1 MAKVMFKKGL
11 RANIPAVKSEG
22 CFYVATDE
30 RALYLDVNADTRIR
44 LGDFQEFA
52 TLEAL
57 QANVNPSK
65 SALYYITSLNVLA
78 KWDGTEYKQINLD
91 TGATSIEVV
100 GEGNAVTAA
109 SYDAATR
116 KITLTKGVSY
126 ATAEDIS
133 TKVGDLGDKDTVRA
147 YVDAKTAG
155 IASSAALAELQ
166 EKVGDKSVADQI
178 SSAITA
184 LDLANTY
191 DPKGA
196 ADAKDTAIAAAQ
208 KAGDDA
214 QADVD
219 ALETLVGTIPTE
231 AGVETVIAYID
242 KKAADAATS
251 ATYNDTEVRG
261 LITTNKQAIDKLNGT
276 AEQDGSVAK
285 QVADAVAAIVAD
297 APAAYDTLKE
307 ISDWIS
313 GHANDASAMNS
324 QITENKN
331 GLAVL
336 KALVGTLPEST
347 AATTVIGYIDA
358 AIEGLKIGD
367 YAKAADLTAA
377 VNRIAALEGKS
388 HEHDNKTVLD
398 GITAEKVTAWDAA
411 EQNAK
416 DYIDGLLTWG
426 SF

>member
-126 ATAEDIS
+126 ATAEDIN

-208 KAGDDA
+208 KAGDAA

-331 GLAVL
+331 GLADL

-347 AATTVIGYIDA
+347 AATTVVGYIDA

-377 VNRIAALEGKS
+377 VNRITALEGKS

>member
-126 ATAEDIS
+126 ATAEDIN

-147 YVDAKTAG
+147 YVDAKTEG

-196 ADAKDTAIAAAQ
+196 ADAKDAAIAAAK

-331 GLAVL
+331 GLAGL

-377 VNRIAALEGKS
+377 VNRITALEGKS
-388 HEHDNKTVLD
+388 HEHGNKTVLD

>member
-52 TLEAL
+52 TLETL

-126 ATAEDIS
+126 ATAEDIN

-147 YVDAKTAG
+147 YVDAKTEG

-178 SSAITA
+178 SGAITA

-196 ADAKDTAIAAAQ
+196 ADAKGAAIAAAK

-261 LITTNKQAIDKLNGT
+261 LIATNKQAIDKLNGT

-331 GLAVL
+331 GLADL
-336 KALVGTLPEST
+336 KALVGALPEGT

-377 VNRIAALEGKS
+377 VNRITALEGKS

>member
-52 TLEAL
+52 SLEAL

-126 ATAEDIS
+126 ATAEDIN

-147 YVDAKTAG
+147 YVDAKTEG

-196 ADAKDTAIAAAQ
+196 ADAKDTAIAAAK

-331 GLAVL
+331 GLADL

-377 VNRIAALEGKS
+377 VNRITALEGKS
-388 HEHDNKTVLD
+388 HEHGNKTVLD

>member
-126 ATAEDIS
+126 ATAEDIN

-196 ADAKDTAIAAAQ
+196 ADAKDAAIAAAK

-331 GLAVL
+331 GLADL

>member
-57 QANVNPSK
+57 QVNVNPSK

-126 ATAEDIS
+126 ATAEDIN

-147 YVDAKTAG
+147 YVDAKTEG

-196 ADAKDTAIAAAQ
+196 ADAKDAAIAAAK

-331 GLAVL
+331 GLADL
-336 KALVGTLPEST
+336 KALVGALPEGT

-377 VNRIAALEGKS
+377 VNRITALEGKS

>member
-52 TLEAL
+52 SLEAL

-126 ATAEDIS
+126 ATAEDIN

-147 YVDAKTAG
+147 YVDAKTEG

-196 ADAKDTAIAAAQ
+196 ADAKDTAIAAAK

-331 GLAVL
+331 GLADL
-336 KALVGTLPEST
+336 KALVGALPEGT

-377 VNRIAALEGKS
+377 VNRITALEGKS

>member
-126 ATAEDIS
+126 ATAEDIN

-147 YVDAKTAG
+147 YVDAKTEG

-196 ADAKDTAIAAAQ
+196 ADAKDAAIAAAK

-285 QVADAVAAIVAD
+285 QVADAVATIVAD

-331 GLAVL
+331 GLAGL

-377 VNRIAALEGKS
+377 VNRITALEGKS
-388 HEHDNKTVLD
+388 HEHGNKTVLD

>member
-52 TLEAL
+52 SLEAL

-126 ATAEDIS
+126 ATAEDIN

-147 YVDAKTAG
+147 YVDAKTEG

-196 ADAKDTAIAAAQ
+196 ADAKDTAIAAAK

-331 GLAVL
+331 GLADL
-336 KALVGTLPEST
+336 KALVGALPEGT

-377 VNRIAALEGKS
+377 VNRITALEGKS

-398 GITAEKVTAWDAA
+398 GITAEKVTAWDVA

>member
-126 ATAEDIS
+126 ATAEDIN
-133 TKVGDLGDKDTVRA
+133 TKVGDLGDKNTVRA
-147 YVDAKTAG
+147 YVDAKTEG

-196 ADAKDTAIAAAQ
+196 ADAKDAAIAAAK

-261 LITTNKQAIDKLNGT
+261 LIATNKQAIDKLNGT

-331 GLAVL
+331 GLADL
-336 KALVGTLPEST
+336 KALVGALPEGT

-377 VNRIAALEGKS
+377 VNRITALEGKS

>member
-65 SALYYITSLNVLA
+65 SALYYIASLNVLA

-126 ATAEDIS
+126 ATAEDIN

-147 YVDAKTAG
+147 YVDAKTEG

-196 ADAKDTAIAAAQ
+196 ADAKDTAIAAAK

-331 GLAVL
+331 GLADL
-336 KALVGTLPEST
+336 KALVGTLPEGT

-398 GITAEKVTAWDAA
+398 GITAEKVAAWDAA

>member
-126 ATAEDIS
+126 ATAEDIN

-147 YVDAKTAG
+147 YVDAKTEG

-178 SSAITA
+178 SSAITT

-196 ADAKDTAIAAAQ
+196 ADAKDTAIAAAK

-285 QVADAVAAIVAD
+285 QVADAVATIVAD

-331 GLAVL
+331 GLADL

-377 VNRIAALEGKS
+377 VNRITALEGKS
-388 HEHDNKTVLD
+388 HEHGNKTVLD

>member
-126 ATAEDIS
+126 ATAEDIN
-133 TKVGDLGDKDTVRA
+133 TKVGDLGGKDTVRA
-147 YVDAKTAG
+147 YVDAKTEG

-196 ADAKDTAIAAAQ
+196 ADAKDTAIAAAK

-331 GLAVL
+331 GLADL

>member
-126 ATAEDIS
+126 ATAEDIN
-133 TKVGDLGDKDTVRA
+133 TKVGDLGDKNTVRA
-147 YVDAKTAG
+147 YVDAKTEG

-196 ADAKDTAIAAAQ
+196 ADAKDAAIAAAK

-261 LITTNKQAIDKLNGT
+261 LIATNKQAIDKLNGT
-276 AEQDGSVAK
+276 AEQDGSGAN
-285 QVADAVAAIVAD
+285 QVAAAVAASVAD

-331 GLAVL
+331 GLADL
-336 KALVGTLPEST
+336 KALVGALPEGT

-377 VNRIAALEGKS
+377 VNRITALEGKS

>member
-126 ATAEDIS
+126 ATAEDIN
-133 TKVGDLGDKDTVRA
+133 TKVGDLGGKDTVRA
-147 YVDAKTAG
+147 YVDAKTEG

-196 ADAKDTAIAAAQ
+196 ADAKDTAIAAAK

-331 GLAVL
+331 GLADL
-336 KALVGTLPEST
+336 KALVGALPEGT

-377 VNRIAALEGKS
+377 VNRITALEGKS

-398 GITAEKVTAWDAA
+398 GITAEKVTAWDVA

>member
-57 QANVNPSK
+57 QVNVNPSK

-126 ATAEDIS
+126 ATAEDIN
-133 TKVGDLGDKDTVRA
+133 TKVGDLGDKNTVRA
-147 YVDAKTAG
+147 YVDAKTEG

-196 ADAKDTAIAAAQ
+196 ADAKDTAIAAAK

-285 QVADAVAAIVAD
+285 QVADAVATIVAD

-331 GLAVL
+331 GLAGL

-377 VNRIAALEGKS
+377 VNRITALEGKS
-388 HEHDNKTVLD
+388 HEHGNKTVLD

>member
-57 QANVNPSK
+57 QVNVNPSK

-126 ATAEDIS
+126 ATAEDIN

-147 YVDAKTAG
+147 YVDAKTEG

-196 ADAKDTAIAAAQ
+196 ADAKDTAIAAAK

-331 GLAVL
+331 GLAGL

-377 VNRIAALEGKS
+377 VNRITALEGKS
-388 HEHDNKTVLD
+388 HEHGNKTVLD

>member
-126 ATAEDIS
+126 ATAEDIN

-331 GLAVL
+331 GLADL

>member
-126 ATAEDIS
+126 ATAEDIN

-147 YVDAKTAG
+147 YVDAKTEG

-196 ADAKDTAIAAAQ
+196 ADAKDAAIAAAK

-285 QVADAVAAIVAD
+285 QVADAVATIVAD

-331 GLAVL
+331 GLADL
-336 KALVGTLPEST
+336 KALVGALPEGT

-377 VNRIAALEGKS
+377 VNRITALEGKS

>member
-126 ATAEDIS
+126 ATAEDIN

-196 ADAKDTAIAAAQ
+196 ADAKDTVIAAAK

-261 LITTNKQAIDKLNGT
+261 LIATNKQAIDKLNGT

-331 GLAVL
+331 GLAGL

-388 HEHDNKTVLD
+388 HEHDNKTALD

>member
-57 QANVNPSK
+57 QVNVNPSK

-126 ATAEDIS
+126 ATAEDIN
-133 TKVGDLGDKDTVRA
+133 TKVGDLGDKNTVRA
-147 YVDAKTAG
+147 YVDAKTEG

-196 ADAKDTAIAAAQ
+196 ADAKDTAIAAAK

-285 QVADAVAAIVAD
+285 QVADAVATIVAD

-331 GLAVL
+331 GLAGL

-377 VNRIAALEGKS
+377 VNRITALEGKS

>member
-126 ATAEDIS
+126 ATAEDIN

-208 KAGDDA
+208 KAGDAA

-331 GLAVL
+331 GLADL

-377 VNRIAALEGKS
+377 VNRITALEGKS

>member
-126 ATAEDIS
+126 ATAEDIN

-147 YVDAKTAG
+147 YVDAKTEG

-196 ADAKDTAIAAAQ
+196 ADAKDAAIAAAK

-331 GLAVL
+331 GLADL
-336 KALVGTLPEST
+336 KALVGALPEGT

-377 VNRIAALEGKS
+377 VNRITALEGKS

>member
-126 ATAEDIS
+126 ATAEDIN

-147 YVDAKTAG
+147 YVDAKTEG

-196 ADAKDTAIAAAQ
+196 ADAKDTAIAAAK

-331 GLAVL
+331 GLADL
-336 KALVGTLPEST
+336 KALVGALPEGT

-358 AIEGLKIGD
+358 AIEGLEIGD

-377 VNRIAALEGKS
+377 VNRITALEGKS